1 MNLFQLAFISVLC
14 WNCLDYQRLPLGK
27 ISKSNFLLLLF
38 DLTFFFFFVC
48 NRNECNTVLLSVLFC
63 LFLPHCLFCLHCYSL
78 LYHPFGVHSP
88 SLSQHYV
95 HSTLPCD
102 CLFKQPTFWKI
113 WDKNVCSLS
122 LSMNSLLPYYL
133 VICPSFL
140 AHKIQF

>member
-27 ISKSNFLLLLF
+27 ISKFLLLLF
-38 DLTFFFFFVC
+38 DLTIFFCVC
-48 NRNECNTVLLSVLFC
+48 VCECNTVLLSVLLC
-63 LFLPHCLFCLHCYSL
+63 LFLPLCLFCLHCYSL

-102 CLFKQPTFWKI
+102 PLFKQPRF
-113 WDKNVCSLS
+113 
-122 LSMNSLLPYYL
+122 
-133 VICPSFL
+133 
-140 AHKIQF
+140 